1 MPASPT
7 RVALVNSL
15 HGIARGFRAGGA
27 RHGVASAVAALSA
40 LAFAAGSGWAT
51 AAVLDAAGAA
61 LPHLPHVR
69 PEYLVERVLS
79 GGFLCAAFLLALG
92 SLTTGVSTLF
102 LSVELPALVVLPVPH
117 ARIFRRQLLKTVA
130 AASAPVLLLALP
142 VLVVA
147 AARAP
152 RPALAAAAGL
162 SALAALALFTG
173 TLGSAAALLLV
184 RLVPPRRALLLAAFV
199 SAIGL
204 SAALIGFRA
213 ARPERLF
220 DPVAAIELLESL
232 GKTPPPSAGLDPV
245 AHAARAVTRAFAG
258 NAAGVSTSL
267 LLLATSA
274 ALLLAVVSGLA
285 PAHFRALEE
294 SWTGGAKATR
304 RTARMRP
311 VLSLDGAL
319 LRAEAASVLR
329 EASTPAQ
336 LGSLLAVFVLQFLNL
351 GILPA
356 GDAAARDVLAGLQT
370 GLALFLVSAL
380 SLRFCYPAVSGDS
393 RAALLLRSLPLSPSR
408 HLAYRYAVRA
418 APSALAGLILVVAS
432 LAVLKPPNGVA
443 VVAIAAGLLGSLAL
457 PALHL
462 GLGALFPRY
471 DAPNAIAVALGP
483 GGLLALVLSTAISL
497 GATVV
502 VSDELRL
509 FAGALLHA
517 TLRPGVLLF
526 GWSAFAVALGASAL
540 VLGAQALS
548 TGDLAGG

>member
-1 MPASPT
+1 MPVSST
-7 RVALVNSL
+7 RVALLNSL

-27 RHGVASAVAALSA
+27 RHAVAGAVALLAA
-40 LAFAAGSGWAT
+40 LMFAVGSGWAT

-61 LPHLPHVR
+61 LPHLSHMR
-69 PEYLVERVLS
+69 LEYFVERVLS
-79 GGFLCAAFLLALG
+79 GGFLSAAFLLALG

-142 VLVVA
+142 IFVVA

-152 RPALAAAAGL
+152 RPALAAATGL

-173 TLGSAAALLLV
+173 TLGGAAALLLV
-184 RLVPPRRALLLAAFV
+184 RLVPPRRALLLGAFV
-199 SAIGL
+199 SALGL
-204 SAALIGFRA
+204 SAALISFRA

-220 DPVAAIELLESL
+220 DPVAAIELLESV
-232 GKTPPPSAGLDPV
+232 GKTPPGPPGLDPA
-245 AHAARAVTRAFAG
+245 AHAARAVTRGFGG
-258 NAAGVSTSL
+258 NAAGLSTSL
-267 LLLATSA
+267 VLLAAAA
-274 ALLLAVVSGLA
+274 ALLFAVASGLA

-294 SWTGGAKATR
+294 SWTGSTESTR
-304 RTARMRP
+304 RRARVRP

-319 LRAEAASVLR
+319 FRAETASLLR

-351 GILPA
+351 AILPA
-356 GDAAARDVLAGLQT
+356 GDAGARDVFAGLQT

-380 SLRFCYPAVSGDS
+380 ALRFCYPAVSGDG

-408 HLAYRYAVRA
+408 HLAHRYAVRA
-418 APSALAGLILVVAS
+418 ALSALAGLVLVLAS
-432 LAVLKPPNGVA
+432 LAVLRPPKGVA
-443 VVAIAAGLLGSLAL
+443 FVAIVAGLLGSLAL

-483 GGLLALVLSTAISL
+483 GGLFVLVLSTAISL
-497 GATVV
+497 GATVA
-502 VSDELRL
+502 VSDELRHL
-509 FAGALLHA
+509 AGALLHGSLRGGTLLIIWGVATA
-517 TLRPGVLLF
+517 TLG
-526 GWSAFAVALGASAL
+526 AVPL
-540 VLGAQALS
+540 ALS
-548 TGDLAGG
+548 ARSLDRSDLSGG

>member
-1 MPASPT
+1 MPASPS

-15 HGIARGFRAGGA
+15 RGITRGFRAGRA
-27 RHGVASAVAALSA
+27 RHAVASAVALLAA

-51 AAVLDAAGAA
+51 AAVLNAARAA
-61 LPHLPHVR
+61 LPHLPQLR

-79 GGFLCAAFLLALG
+79 GAFLSAAFLLALG
-92 SLTTGVSTLF
+92 SLTTGVSMLF
-102 LSVELPALVVLPVPH
+102 LSVELPALVVLPLPH
-117 ARIFRRQLLKTVA
+117 AWIFRRQLLRTLA

-142 VLVVA
+142 VLVAA

-173 TLGSAAALLLV
+173 TLGSAASLLLV
-184 RLVPPRRALLLAAFV
+184 RLVPPRRALLLAAFL

-204 SAALIGFRA
+204 SAALLGFRA

-232 GKTPPPSAGLDPV
+232 GKTPPPSVGLDPA
-245 AHAARAVTRAFAG
+245 AHAARAVTRAFGGDGAG
-258 NAAGVSTSL
+258 L
-267 LLLATSA
+267 LPAFFLLAASA
-274 ALLLAVVSGLA
+274 ALLLAVASGLA

-294 SWTGGAKATR
+294 SWTFGAKTTR
-304 RTARMRP
+304 RTTRMRP
-311 VLSLDGAL
+311 VLSLDAAL
-319 LRAEAASVLR
+319 LRAETASLLR

-336 LGSLLAVFVLQFLNL
+336 LGSLLAIFVLQFLNL

-380 SLRFCYPAVSGDS
+380 SLRFCYPAVSGDG
-393 RAALLLRSLPLSPSR
+393 RASLVLRSLPLSSSR
-408 HLAYRYAVRA
+408 HLAHRYAVRA
-418 APSALAGLILVVAS
+418 APSALAGLVLVVTS
-432 LAVLKPPNGVA
+432 LAILRPPNDVA
-443 VVAIAAGLLGSLAL
+443 FVAIAAGLLGSLAL

-462 GLGALFPRY
+462 GLGALLPRY

-497 GATVV
+497 SATLV
-502 VSDELRL
+502 VSEELRF
-509 FAGALLHA
+509 FAGALLHGS
-517 TLRPGVLLF
+517 LRGGTLLF
-526 GWSAFAVALGASAL
+526 IWGAFTAALGVAPLALGARSLAR
-540 VLGAQALS
+540 A
-548 TGDLAGG
+548 DLALA